1 MTLSP
6 NFTLEEFTHSDIAIR
21 KGIDNTPNAEA
32 LANLAELALTLE
44 KVRDLLGVPI
54 HINSGYRGPKV
65 NAAVGGSSVSA
76 HMTGQAA
83 DFTAS
88 AFGTPLEVAL
98 EIAASD
104 IAYDQLIA
112 EFGAW
117 VHIGIRGDMRRQVL
131 TAAREGGKVV
141 YHQGLDSAL
150 A

>member
-1 MTLSP
+1 MTQLSA
-6 NFTLEEFTHSDIAIR
+6 NFSLSELTRSEVAVR

-83 DFTAS
+83 DFTAP

-104 IAYDQLIA
+104 IAFDQLIA
-112 EFGAW
+112 EGAW
-117 VHIGIRGDMRRQVL
+117 VHLGIRGDMRRQVL
-131 TAAREGGKVV
+131 TAHFNGGKAT
-141 YHQGLDSAL
+141 YTAGLA
-150 A
+150 